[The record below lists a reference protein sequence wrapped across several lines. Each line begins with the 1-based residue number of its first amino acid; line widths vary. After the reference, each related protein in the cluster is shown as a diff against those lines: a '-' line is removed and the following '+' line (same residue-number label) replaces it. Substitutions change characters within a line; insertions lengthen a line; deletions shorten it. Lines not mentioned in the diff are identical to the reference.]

1 MVTDLGVLLLS
12 RQLSRPSVPMTTAPC
27 GYVAVL
33 PLGTPLAWHRR
44 GYIQLLWMEATWL
57 DHSDLWGQGK
67 PLQA

>member
-44 GYIQLLWMEATWL
+44 GYIQRLWRQFRL